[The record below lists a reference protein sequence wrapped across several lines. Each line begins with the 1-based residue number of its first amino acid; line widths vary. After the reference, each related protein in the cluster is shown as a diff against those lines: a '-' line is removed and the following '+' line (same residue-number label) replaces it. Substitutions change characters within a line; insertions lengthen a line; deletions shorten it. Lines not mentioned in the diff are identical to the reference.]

1 MSKPARTIA
10 HGRTPSGLTPRT
22 SAKEASNASA
32 IASATRTTPTSPGS
46 PAHSTYLIGQ
56 LDRIVTKR
64 LAEALAGYGLTL
76 PQFTALS
83 VLHARGRS
91 SNAQL
96 AERSFITPQAAN
108 EVMKTMEANGWV
120 TRTNDPTNR
129 RIVLLQ
135 LTTAGQVLL
144 EQCMGA
150 ADRVETAMLHGLDTD
165 QAQLL
170 RSMLQICIR
179 NLRSA

>member
-10 HGRTPSGLTPRT
+10 HRRTQSTVTQRT
-22 SAKEASNASA
+22 SAREGSSASLSTPVAK
-32 IASATRTTPTSPGS
+32 PTSPAS
-46 PAHSTYLIGQ
+46 PTHSTYLIGQ

-64 LAEALAGYGLTL
+64 LAEALAGFGLTL

-120 TRTNDPTNR
+120 TRTSDPTNR

-135 LTTAGQVLL
+135 LTTTGRVLL
-144 EQCMGA
+144 EQCQGA
-150 ADRVETAMLHGLDTD
+150 ADRVEAAMLHGLDTD
-165 QAQLL
+165 QTQLL
-170 RSMLQICIR
+170 RSSLQLCIR